1 MPLAKNIK
9 MTQCGDLA
17 LGEGNFSANENQAKH
32 HDRSASK
39 MKIYAWFSLLSY
51 YRGFFI
57 LFVSSPISYLWQK
70 LSETACN
77 RLVKKSFFQSS
88 GYFLDVMSSII
99 VVKFPRLKQPK
110 PQKLRKK
117 YGGRRGIALPTFL
130 NCLAINELMTF
141 WTFLAKSCYWNSFL
155 LSFQDYLLLFTFFNH
170 YINMGV
176 FIPLIWVI
184 TACVQW
190 TKGEGGKKSNPLL
203 TEMNS
208 QSERLRFPSIL
219 LRIPISIR

>member
-1 MPLAKNIK
+1 MRRKRLREEALYYPSVICQRYQILPQNHTPGLAANFWQTSSHFFLFPWGWIY
-9 MTQCGDLA
+9 CG
-17 LGEGNFSANENQAKH
+17 
-32 HDRSASK
+32 
-39 MKIYAWFSLLSY
+39 
-51 YRGFFI
+51 
-57 LFVSSPISYLWQK
+57 
-70 LSETACN
+70 
-77 RLVKKSFFQSS
+77 
-88 GYFLDVMSSII
+88 
-99 VVKFPRLKQPK
+99 
-110 PQKLRKK
+110 KK
-117 YGGRRGIALPTFL
+117 YGGRKGMALPTFL

-208 QSERLRFPSIL
+208 KSERLRFPSIL
-219 LRIPISIR
+219 LRVPISIR

>member
-1 MPLAKNIK
+1 
-9 MTQCGDLA
+9 
-17 LGEGNFSANENQAKH
+17 
-32 HDRSASK
+32 

-117 YGGRRGIALPTFL
+117 YGGRRGMALPTFL

-141 WTFLAKSCYWNSFL
+141 WIFLAKSCYWNSFL

-176 FIPLIWVI
+176 FIPLIH
-184 TACVQW
+184 CHHCLYSMD
-190 TKGEGGKKSNPLL
+190 KRGGGMKS
-203 TEMNS
+203 
-208 QSERLRFPSIL
+208 
-219 LRIPISIR
+219 